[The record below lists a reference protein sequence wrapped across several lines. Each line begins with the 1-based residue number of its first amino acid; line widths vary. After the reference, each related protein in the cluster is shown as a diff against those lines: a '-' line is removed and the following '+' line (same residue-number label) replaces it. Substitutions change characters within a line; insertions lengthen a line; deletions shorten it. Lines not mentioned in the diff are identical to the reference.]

1 MIRPPTWDL
10 VYIYTGVRSFR
21 FLCMKLYV
29 ELSHVT
35 VDIIYNTRLFKWCQH
50 MTVTY
55 VVVTLAA
62 VLVALVVVL
71 VLHYFRLPDPSK
83 DQSPY
88 SL

>member
-1 MIRPPTWDL
+1 
-10 VYIYTGVRSFR
+10 
-21 FLCMKLYV
+21 
-29 ELSHVT
+29 
-35 VDIIYNTRLFKWCQH
+35 

-55 VVVTLAA
+55 VSVTLAA

-71 VLHYFRLPDPSK
+71 ALHCFRLPDPSE